1 MRQADPADKA
11 EHSAVLA
18 ALLSRVAL
26 GDRAAFRT
34 LYDATSAHLF
44 GVVLRIHRDRAAA
57 EEVLQEAYVNVWR
70 AAGSFDA
77 ALSRPLTWLT
87 HIARN
92 RAIDRLRRRAGEPRT
107 VSTAFAGD
115 DDDEHDMLQ
124 DIASEDAG
132 PLELLARAAEA
143 RALQRCIG
151 GLSREQQLSLA
162 LAYYQGLSHA
172 EVAEHL
178 KQPLGSVK
186 SWVRRGLQALKACLE
201 RLGAAPQPD
210 RP

>member
-1 MRQADPADKA
+1 MSASAPADRA
-11 EHSAVLA
+11 RRSNELA
-18 ALLSRVAL
+18 ALLARVAL

-44 GVVLRIHRDRAAA
+44 GVVLRIHRNRAEA
-57 EEVLQEAYVNVWR
+57 EEVLQEVYVNVWR
-70 AAGSFDA
+70 AARSYDA
-77 ALSRPLTWLT
+77 ALGQPLTWLT
-87 HIARN
+87 HIARH
-92 RAIDRLRRRAGEPRT
+92 RAIDRLRRGAGEPRT
-107 VSTAFAGD
+107 VSTALAGN

-132 PLELLARAAEA
+132 PLELLGRAAEA

-151 GLSREQQLSLA
+151 GLSREQRLSLA

-172 EVAEHL
+172 EVAAHL

-201 RLGAAPQPD
+201 GLGVAAPQAD
-210 RP
+210 I